1 MTCGEPPN
9 SKPHCDRDSRRRVA
23 WIVISGRARVGP
35 AEQRRR
41 GLLLA
46 EPGYSEVNAI
56 CLATPTRRARCDDRT
71 SAAVVSLLSIASLAV
86 MEVGDVRHDPAVYLI
101 WLGGS
106 AIWKSLPRNR
116 APGIGENTATAPMA
130 TRATEALRAGAIT
143 NLLNPK
149 VGVFYISILP
159 QFLPVGSATAASGA
173 VLVGIH
179 IAVTFL
185 WYPALIW
192 TASKARHMLLR
203 ERVRAWMDR
212 ISATVLIGVGLKL
225 AVQTR

>member
-1 MTCGEPPN
+1 MSGTTLFAWTLVALLGVMTPGI
-9 SKPHCDRDSRRRVA
+9 DTLLVLRTTILTGRRA
-23 WIVISGRARVGP
+23 G
-35 AEQRRR
+35 
-41 GLLLA
+41 
-46 EPGYSEVNAI
+46 
-56 CLATPTRRARCDDRT
+56 LATVAGITLGYLVWAG
-71 SAAVVSLLSIASLAV
+71 ASLAGLTAV
-86 MEVGDVRHDPAVYLI
+86 LAASETAYDVVRIAGAVYLI
-101 WLGGS
+101 RLGGS